1 MQYIHLFKLSHIL
14 CIFVYLLWAKLA
26 VANTPLGPLA
36 TRDVERQQQERLES
50 LNESNESLQKLIPS
64 QLIPDPE
71 FEADTTCVQIEA
83 ITFSGNKIYGDSAL
97 ESISEFKSGCITL
110 TQINEYLR
118 LISNHYIEAGYVTS
132 RAFMTPQDL
141 SSGVLN
147 IVILEGKVEKVL
159 WNGEERRWLK
169 MAFPMI
175 ANTVLN
181 LRGIEQG
188 LEQVNRLPRY
198 NATIKLRPSS
208 KQGYSV
214 VDLQTA
220 EGPLGSIGVEFSN
233 SGQKST
239 GEEQIAINL
248 SGENF
253 FKWLDK
259 WTLSATQS
267 AAFVDSKQSDSLYL
281 SVDIPIGYWN
291 VGYRT
296 SYSSYKTTF
305 TNAGFTFDSSGKTNN
320 HYLDSKWLFF
330 RDGTSKSALKVTA
343 SHRREKNYILGN
355 LVEASSRNLS
365 MLSLAWEHSTRVG
378 GGFLTVSPNM
388 SIGTDWFGGEENL
401 SNDPSVAKAQFRKG
415 MLTGSYTYPF
425 TPKLTLTS
433 TLFGQWSNDTL
444 YGSERVSIGGEYS
457 VRGFKGTSLS
467 GDEGYYWRNDLT
479 YRIGLWPYI
488 GQITTVLALDTGTI
502 SEDNRDQYEGG
513 SLLGTSWSLNSQA
526 KYASSSLAIGLP
538 IEAPSRSN
546 VDDYVVH
553 YRVNVTW

>member
-1 MQYIHLFKLSHIL
+1 MQYIRPLKLSNIL

-36 TRDVERQQQERLES
+36 TQDIERQQQERLES

-64 QLIPDPE
+64 QVIPDPE
-71 FEADTTCVQIEA
+71 FEADSTCVQIEA
-83 ITFSGNKIYGDSAL
+83 ITFSGNKIYDNSTL
-97 ESISEFKSGCITL
+97 KSISEFKPGCITL

-159 WNGEERRWLK
+159 WNGEERQWLK

-175 ANTVLN
+175 ADTVLN

-188 LEQVNRLPRY
+188 LDQINRLSRY
-198 NATIKLRPSS
+198 NATIKLLPSS

-220 EGPLGSIGVEFSN
+220 EGQLGSIGVGFSN

-281 SVDIPIGYWN
+281 GVDVPIGYWN

-296 SYSSYKTTF
+296 SYSTYKTTF
-305 TNAGFTFDSSGKTNN
+305 TNSGFTFDSSGKTNN
-320 HYLDSKWLFF
+320 YYLDSKWLFF
-330 RDGTSKSALKVTA
+330 RDGTSKSALKLTA

-378 GGFLTVSPNM
+378 GGFLTVSPNI

-401 SNDPSVAKAQFRKG
+401 SSDPSVAKAQFRKG

-425 TPKLTLTS
+425 TPKLTLIS
-433 TLFGQWSNDTL
+433 TLFGQWTNDTL

-457 VRGFKGTSLS
+457 VRGYKGTSLS
-467 GDEGYYWRNDLT
+467 GDEGYYWRNDVT
-479 YRIGLWPYI
+479 YQIGQWPYVGAI
-488 GQITTVLALDTGTI
+488 SAQVAVDTGSI
-502 SEDNRDQYEGG
+502 AEDSEDQYEGG
-513 SLLGTSWSLNSQA
+513 SLMGSSFALRTSQ
-526 KYASSSLAIGLP
+526 KHASSSFTLGLP
-538 IEAPSRSN
+538 IAAPSRLKK
-546 VDDYVVH
+546 DDFVVY
-553 YRVNVTW
+553 YRIDLKI

>member
-1 MQYIHLFKLSHIL
+1 MQYIRLFKLSHIL

-36 TRDVERQQQERLES
+36 TQDIERQQQERLES

-64 QLIPDPE
+64 QVLPSQE
-71 FEADTTCVQIEA
+71 FEADSTCVQIKA
-83 ITFSGNKIYGDSAL
+83 ITFSGNKIYDNSTL
-97 ESISEFKSGCITL
+97 ESISEFKPGCITL

-159 WNGEERRWLK
+159 WNGEERQWLK

-175 ANTVLN
+175 ADTVLN

-188 LEQVNRLPRY
+188 LDQINRLSRY
-198 NATIKLRPSS
+198 NATIKLLPSS

-220 EGPLGSIGVEFSN
+220 EGQLGSIGVGFSN

-281 SVDIPIGYWN
+281 GVDVPIGYWN

-296 SYSSYKTTF
+296 SYSTYKTTF
-305 TNAGFTFDSSGKTNN
+305 TNSGFTFDSSGKTNN

-330 RDGTSKSALKVTA
+330 RDGTSKSALKLTA

-365 MLSLAWEHSTRVG
+365 MLSLAWEYSTRVG

-401 SNDPSVAKAQFRKG
+401 SSDPSVAKAQFRKG

-433 TLFGQWSNDTL
+433 TLFGQWTNDTL
-444 YGSERVSIGGEYS
+444 YGSERVSISGEYS

-467 GDEGYYWRNDLT
+467 GDEGYYWRNDVT
-479 YRIGLWPYI
+479 YQIGQWPYVGAI
-488 GQITTVLALDTGTI
+488 SAQVAVDTGSI
-502 SEDNRDQYEGG
+502 VEDSEDQYEGG
-513 SLLGTSWSLNSQA
+513 SLMGSSFTLRTSQ
-526 KYASSSLAIGLP
+526 KHASSTFTLGLP
-538 IEAPSRSN
+538 IAAPSRLKK
-546 VDDYVVH
+546 DDFVVY
-553 YRVNVTW
+553 YRIDLKI

>member
-1 MQYIHLFKLSHIL
+1 MQYIRPLKLSNIL
-14 CIFVYLLWAKLA
+14 CILVYLLWAKLA

-36 TRDVERQQQERLES
+36 TQDIERQQQERLES

-64 QLIPDPE
+64 QVIPDPE
-71 FEADTTCVQIEA
+71 FEADSTCVQIEA
-83 ITFSGNKIYGDSAL
+83 ITFSGNKIYDNSTL
-97 ESISEFKSGCITL
+97 ESISEFKPGCITL

-118 LISNHYIEAGYVTS
+118 LISNHYIESGYVTS

-159 WNGEERRWLK
+159 WNGEERQWLK

-175 ANTVLN
+175 ADTVLN

-188 LEQVNRLPRY
+188 LDQINRLSRY
-198 NATIKLRPSS
+198 NATIKLLPSS

-220 EGPLGSIGVEFSN
+220 ERQLGSIGVGFSN

-239 GEEQIAINL
+239 GEEQIALNL

-281 SVDIPIGYWN
+281 GVDVPIGYWN

-296 SYSSYKTTF
+296 SYSTYKTTF
-305 TNAGFTFDSSGKTNN
+305 TNSGFTFDSSGKTNN

-330 RDGTSKSALKVTA
+330 RDGTSKSALKLTA

-365 MLSLAWEHSTRVG
+365 MLSLAWEYSTRVG

-401 SNDPSVAKAQFRKG
+401 SSDPSVAKAQFRKG
-415 MLTGSYTYPF
+415 MLTGSYTYAF

-433 TLFGQWSNDTL
+433 TLFGQWTNDTL

-467 GDEGYYWRNDLT
+467 GDEGYYWRNDVT
-479 YRIGLWPYI
+479 YQIGQWPYVGAI
-488 GQITTVLALDTGTI
+488 SAQVAVDTGSI
-502 SEDNRDQYEGG
+502 AEDLEDQYEGG
-513 SLLGTSWSLNSQA
+513 SLMGSSFALRTSQ
-526 KYASSSLAIGLP
+526 KHASSSFTLGLP
-538 IEAPSRSN
+538 IAAPSRLKK
-546 VDDYVVH
+546 DDFVVY
-553 YRVNVTW
+553 YRIDLKI